1 MERPKYGS
9 WLAVVGVRGESDA
22 LALQAHAALLGC
34 IEQRSYGRPFAEC
47 FTLDAS
53 KHGTVRTRVVP
64 MSDQETARLSWEG
77 FTPEQAD
84 LLDDLDVCGNN
95 EWDRIAY
102 TETRLPTL
110 LYDLAET
117 GLTLAQVKAAMAS
130 IGYGKNALHQLDRW
144 DSKRRTGKFGR

>member
-84 LLDDLDVCGNN
+84 LLDD
-95 EWDRIAY
+95 RIAY